1 MTYVITL
8 SGSGKKFNCGGDEE
22 ILKAG
27 LAAGVLMPFSCRSG
41 MCRTCRGTVVSG
53 QADHGRAHVL
63 YLPESDRAQGLALLC
78 CARPLSDMT
87 IDVEEIDPS
96 RGLVAK
102 KLPTRVLES
111 SFPSTDVA
119 IITLGLPPNE
129 PMLFRAGQFVDIILR
144 NGSRRSYSIATTPR
158 SEGVRQVELHIRH
171 LPGGQFT
178 DHVFNTMKVRE
189 IVQIEMP
196 LGSFFLRDDSVKPMV
211 LLASGTGFAPISSI
225 LHDCLERGITR
236 PVSLY
241 WGGRRKADLYML
253 EQVQKLARE
262 SPLIEIIPVLSEP
275 SPDDAWTGRT
285 GFVHRAVMDD
295 FPDLSA
301 YQVYACGAPQMVDAA
316 RQDFTALCQLD
327 PQEFFADAFTNEGD
341 KAKTLAPLSVFE

>member
-1 MTYVITL
+1 MGYVITL
-8 SGSGKKFNCGGDEE
+8 SSSGKKFNCDDDQE

-27 LAAGVLMPFSCRSG
+27 LAAGVLLPFSCRSG

-53 QADHGRAHVL
+53 QVDYGGAHVL

-78 CARPLSDMT
+78 CARPLSDLT
-87 IDVEEIDPS
+87 IDVDEIDPN

-102 KLPTRVLES
+102 KMPTRVLDL
-111 SFPSTDVA
+111 SFASTAVA

-129 PMLFRAGQFVDIILR
+129 PMLFRAGQFIDIILR

-158 SEGVRQVELHIRH
+158 SEGVRQLELHIRH
-171 LPGGQFT
+171 LPGGHFT
-178 DHVFNTMKVRE
+178 DHVFHTMKVRE

-196 LGSFFLRDDSVKPMV
+196 LGSFFLRDDSDRPMI
-211 LLASGTGFAPISSI
+211 LLASGTGFAPIKSI
-225 LHDCLERGITR
+225 LNDCLERGIIR
-236 PVSLY
+236 PISLY

-285 GFVHRAVMDD
+285 GFVHRAVIKD

-316 RQDFTALCQLD
+316 RQDFTALCQLN
-327 PQEFFADAFTNEGD
+327 PHEFFADSFTNEGD
-341 KAKTLAPLSVFE
+341 KARTLASLSVSQ

>member
-8 SGSGKKFNCGGDEE
+8 SGSGKQFSCGSDQE

-53 QADHGRAHVL
+53 QVDHGGAHVI

-78 CARPLSDMT
+78 CARPLSDLT
-87 IDVEEIDPS
+87 IYVDEIDPN

-102 KLPTRVLES
+102 KLPTRVLGLSFAS
-111 SFPSTDVA
+111 SDVA

-129 PMLFRAGQFVDIILR
+129 PMLFRAGQFIDIILR
-144 NGSRRSYSIATTPR
+144 NGARRSYSIATTPR
-158 SEGVRQVELHIRH
+158 SEGVRQVELHVRH
-171 LPGGQFT
+171 LPGGEFT
-178 DHVFNTMKVRE
+178 DHVFKTMKVRE

-196 LGSFFLRDDSVKPMV
+196 LGSFFLRDDSGKPMI
-211 LLASGTGFAPISSI
+211 LLASGTGFAPIKSI
-225 LHDCLERGITR
+225 LNDCLERGITR
-236 PVSLY
+236 PISLY

-253 EQVQKLARE
+253 EQVQKLARAA
-262 SPLIEIIPVLSEP
+262 PLIEIIPVLSEP
-275 SPDDAWTGRT
+275 APDDAWTGRT
-285 GFVHRAVMDD
+285 GFVHRAVMED

-301 YQVYACGAPQMVDAA
+301 HQVYACGAPQMVDAA
-316 RQDFTALCQLD
+316 RQDFTALCRLD
-327 PQEFFADAFTNEGD
+327 PQEFFADSFTNEGD
-341 KAKTLAPLSVFE
+341 KARTLATLSVSE